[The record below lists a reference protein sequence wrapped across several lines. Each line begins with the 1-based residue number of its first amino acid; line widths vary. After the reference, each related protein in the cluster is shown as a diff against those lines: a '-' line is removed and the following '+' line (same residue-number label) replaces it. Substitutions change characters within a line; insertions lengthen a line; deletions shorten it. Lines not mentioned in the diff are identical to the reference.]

1 MMSDSTSNVAD
12 KINQLQALGERL
24 DTLEWEQLRQ
34 KTALALAGWLT
45 YSMEALIVVSPRGRI
60 LDLNNRAKNLL
71 GYPEDDQLI
80 KRPFESLFVPPQSWT
95 EIHVNLLKYPKM
107 SLRTGLRGVRAD
119 GTPLQFTLY
128 THPMNIENHIVSGVV
143 LDAR

>member
-107 SLRTGLRGVRAD
+107 SLRT
-119 GTPLQFTLY
+119 
-128 THPMNIENHIVSGVV
+128 
-143 LDAR
+143 